1 MSTTT
6 VDVRELSTRFA
17 ELLSSATEGTEVIV
31 TQNDIPLAKLIP
43 LAEPK
48 TRIPGLHAGAI
59 SAAPDFDA
67 PLPDDFWLGTQ

>member
-17 ELLSSATEGTEVIV
+17 ELLSSATEGAEVIV

-43 LAEPK
+43 LAGPK
-48 TRIPGLHAGAI
+48 PRIPGLHAGAI
-59 SAAPDFDA
+59 RTTPDFDA